1 MKFNHFLAFLL
12 TLIAILVLAA
22 GFIAKFIGLVIF
34 GSDCTG
40 YSLLLFP
47 DENQVDAEV
56 GKGSLVKLKVINAGS
71 FSDNYEV
78 SLEGPDWTII
88 KPTSFGLKPEEAKT
102 LFLYVSPD
110 FEAEGKYDIDVQV
123 KSKCVSASQSI
134 EVGVLKE

>member
-1 MKFNHFLAFLL
+1 
-12 TLIAILVLAA
+12 
-22 GFIAKFIGLVIF
+22 
-34 GSDCTG
+34 
-40 YSLLLFP
+40 
-47 DENQVDAEV
+47 
-56 GKGSLVKLKVINAGS
+56 VINAGS